1 MKIRN
6 GDKQI
11 TAILPKGR
19 AKALID
25 SLVHEHGVERVNV
38 HHARGMGKLTPLRHR
53 GVGETTEK
61 EIVTVIAS
69 AESAD
74 ALFESIFFSAEINRP
89 HGGLIFMQPTFAT
102 TEFVMPDLD
111 EER

>member
-1 MKIRN
+1 MNIQN

-11 TAILPKGR
+11 TAILPKGK
-19 AKALID
+19 AKALVD

-61 EIVTVIAS
+61 EVLIVIAD
-69 AESAD
+69 AENAD
-74 ALFESIFFSAEINRP
+74 ELFEFIFFSADINRP

-102 TEFVMPDLD
+102 TDFVMPDL
-111 EER
+111 EEEQ